1 VPGVVRRD
9 VETDRV
15 EVADPFPA
23 MFTLVGLREA
33 LGPTGERDAVVS
45 AGATEAAR
53 FTVPVKLYMLCR
65 VMVTDR
71 DEPGVRVALA
81 GLAEMLKSGGGL
93 VMASVTSRVW
103 VTPPFVPLRVTV
115 Q

>member
-1 VPGVVRRD
+1 M
-9 VETDRV
+9 ETDRV
-15 EVADPFPA
+15 EVANPFPA

-33 LGPTGERDAVVS
+33 LGPKAERDAVVS

-53 FTVPVKLYMLCR
+53 FTVPVKLYILCR
-65 VMVTDR
+65 VMVMDP
-71 DEPGVRVALA
+71 DEPSVRVALV
-81 GLAEMLKSGGGL
+81 GLAEMLKSGGAL

-103 VTPPFVPLRVTV
+103 VSPPLVPLRVTV

>member
-1 VPGVVRRD
+1 M
-9 VETDRV
+9 ETDRV
-15 EVADPFPA
+15 EVANPFPA
-23 MFTLVGLREA
+23 MFTLAGLREA
-33 LGPTGERDAVVS
+33 LGPKGERDAVVS

-71 DEPGVRVALA
+71 DEPGVRVVLA
-81 GLAEMLKSGGGL
+81 GLAEILKSGGGL

-103 VTPPFVPLRVTV
+103 VTPPLVPLRVTV

>member
-1 VPGVVRRD
+1 M
-9 VETDRV
+9 ETDRV

-33 LGPTGERDAVVS
+33 LGANGERDAVVS

-53 FTVPVKLYMLCR
+53 FTVPVKLYILCR
-65 VMVTDR
+65 VMVMDP
-71 DEPGVRVALA
+71 DEPSVRVALV
-81 GLAEMLKSGGGL
+81 GLAEMLKSGGAL

-103 VTPPFVPLRVTV
+103 VSPPLVPLRVTV